1 MSKDCYSDVD
11 WAELLATGKSK
22 NWMLT
27 QTKSKQVKDL
37 MQDKFLL
44 ETMSFFSFIGLQPSQ
59 FENCWLVEFS
69 LKDYQQ
75 YFHIADRDKAY
86 IDLANRLDDAMT
98 TWKEDKENGDSFRFH
113 LIVGYDYADGIIQ
126 VEIAEKGK
134 ELIDKLEISKNKQ
147 YEVASEK
154 PKEIEN
160 YDVNNMDTSCIQDVS
175 KTDTEVSKGKSRLGK
190 VRLGKDK
197 LVENDDIQT
206 NAQDPFDLK
215 PEEKKK
221 KIKELISTFSR
232 VTYRTID
239 ASQYERLYTALSE
252 LTADDAEEV
261 VQQVID
267 YMPRDFPNPVG
278 YLIKSANNRKN
289 EVL

>member
-1 MSKDCYSDVD
+1 MNKDCYSDVD
-11 WAELLATGKSK
+11 WAELFATGKSK

-113 LIVGYDYADGIIQ
+113 LIEGYDYADGIIQ

-134 ELIDKLEISKNKQ
+134 ELIDKLRG
-147 YEVASEK
+147 
-154 PKEIEN
+154 IEN
-160 YDVNNMDTSCIQDVS
+160 D
-175 KTDTEVSKGKSRLGK
+175 
-190 VRLGKDK
+190 
-197 LVENDDIQT
+197 
-206 NAQDPFDLK
+206 
-215 PEEKKK
+215 
-221 KIKELISTFSR
+221 
-232 VTYRTID
+232 
-239 ASQYERLYTALSE
+239 
-252 LTADDAEEV
+252 
-261 VQQVID
+261 
-267 YMPRDFPNPVG
+267 
-278 YLIKSANNRKN
+278 
-289 EVL
+289 